1 MTIFESPDQMGV
13 SEARRLLALT
23 EAGQMGTL
31 RIDQLSDGTFK
42 YVNLVTGTK
51 YDFTREGFEA
61 AQTAVGNQGV
71 SEFTVL
77 RGPTIKDVLSGKS
90 VVEREYGVLSD
101 AVRNANR
108 VIDGTSTNEIEI
120 RTRAFEGAR
129 AEVLEAV
136 AKKEKFTLERIGFSK
151 QNPLEAVIEI
161 MKELDPTGAEAQLY
175 DEIDDPRVLQKI
187 PGIVNIQ
194 KEAAVLLRARVG
206 DVYLEQD
213 ELIRFL
219 QVTGGSFIREDK
231 LLKAINVGEDA
242 TEGTVGKAYGTLSQ
256 KAPKR
261 GKAMTSPRNTV
272 IDTEGV
278 QSLVNYIKYNLVD
291 ETKTRRN

>member
-1 MTIFESPDQMGV
+1 MAIFESPDQMGV
-13 SEARRLLALT
+13 LEARRLLALT

-31 RIDQLSDGTFK
+31 RIDQLPDGTFK
-42 YVNLVTGTK
+42 YVNLVTGAK
-51 YDFTREGFEA
+51 YDFTTEGFQA
-61 AQTAVGNQGV
+61 AQAAIGNQGI
-71 SEFTVL
+71 SEFSVL
-77 RGPTIKDVLSGKS
+77 RGPTIRDVLSGKS
-90 VVEREYGVLSD
+90 VAEREYGVLSD

-108 VIDGTSTNEIEI
+108 VITGTSTGEIEI

-136 AKKEKFTLERIGFSK
+136 AKQEKFTLERIGFSK
-151 QNPLEAVIEI
+151 QKPQDSLIEI
-161 MKELDPTGAEAQLY
+161 MKEIYPTRARLYADPNDSQM
-175 DEIDDPRVLQKI
+175 LQDI
-187 PGIVNIQ
+187 PGIINIQ

-206 DVYLEQD
+206 DVYLDQD

-231 LLKAINVGEDA
+231 LLKAISVGEDA
-242 TEGTVGKAYGTLSQ
+242 TEGTIGKAYGTLSQ

-278 QSLVNYIKYNLVD
+278 QSLVDYIKYNLID
-291 ETKTRRN
+291 ETKARRN